1 MGDMISTIGR
11 QYGSGGRECQ
21 TAPGLLN
28 LGAVLHIMRVFWS
41 VVDINNLFF
50 LPIFKIN

>member
-50 LPIFKIN
+50 CRYLQ

>member
-1 MGDMISTIGR
+1 MGDMIITIGR

-28 LGAVLHIMRVFWS
+28 LGAVLYIMRVFWS

-50 LPIFKIN
+50 CRYLK

>member
-1 MGDMISTIGR
+1 MGDMIITIGR
-11 QYGSGGRECQ
+11 QYGSGGRGCQ

-28 LGAVLHIMRVFWS
+28 PGAVLYIMRVFWS

-50 LPIFKIN
+50 CRYLK

>member
-1 MGDMISTIGR
+1 MGNMIITIGR
-11 QYGSGGRECQ
+11 QYGSGGRGCQ

-28 LGAVLHIMRVFWS
+28 LGAVLYIMRVFWS

-50 LPIFKIN
+50 CRYLK

>member
-1 MGDMISTIGR
+1 MGDMIITIGR
-11 QYGSGGRECQ
+11 QYGSGGRGCQ

-28 LGAVLHIMRVFWS
+28 LGAVLYIIRVFWS

-50 LPIFKIN
+50 CRYLK

>member
-28 LGAVLHIMRVFWS
+28 LGAVLNIKRVFWS
-41 VVDINNLFF
+41 VVDIKNIF
-50 LPIFKIN
+50 LCRYLK

>member
-21 TAPGLLN
+21 TAPGIIKSRSRFTYHAGILVC
-28 LGAVLHIMRVFWS
+28 GGYQQS
-41 VVDINNLFF
+41 FF